1 MVLDFLKLKAGKKI
15 KLPFH
20 AFFIHFKDYF
30 SLKYKIKILQNQ
42 NFFFWSRR
50 TIKITE
56 LTDIKCLSG
65 LRLGWTRKYAW
76 ASNLCKNLTWQS
88 EMTRLDFSSS
98 GCLHV
103 CENVSE
109 RVCVYMTVCVCV
121 CKGACVLKSFE
132 KGKRIC
138 HRGRAI
144 RAESVKYFL
153 NKFILLKSSNQLS
166 DQFKV

>member
-1 MVLDFLKLKAGKKI
+1 MVLDFLKLKACKKI

-20 AFFIHFKDYF
+20 AFFIHFKDNF
-30 SLKYKIKILQNQ
+30 SLKYNIKILQNQ

-103 CENVSE
+103 CVNVSE
-109 RVCVYMTVCVCV
+109 CVCVCV
-121 CKGACVLKSFE
+121 WIVCVCVKVRVCLNHLKKENAFVTE
-132 KGKRIC
+132 VVQYARK
-138 HRGRAI
+138 
-144 RAESVKYFL
+144 VL
-153 NKFILLKSSNQLS
+153 NTF
-166 DQFKV
+166 